1 MLDMKAQ
8 AQALE
13 LTAKNL
19 TAALEER
26 DMYQRFWNEEATKTT
41 AQQKTI
47 SEQRAEIVRMN
58 EELNALRGT
67 GGIAVHDNITPEV
80 PSDD

>member
-26 DMYQRFWNEEATKTT
+26 DMYQRLWSAETTKTT
-41 AQQKTI
+41 EQQKTI
-47 SEQRAEIVRMN
+47 ADQHAEIVRMN
-58 EELNALRGT
+58 EELNALRETGT
-67 GGIAVHDNITPEV
+67 IIVHDKAKSEEEA
-80 PSDD
+80 